1 MMKITA
7 KDSVVNLKPYV
18 NGSHSEEILKNHKKI
33 LKLDSNE
40 STVPPSP
47 RVLMALSH
55 HIQEGPLNWY
65 PDVESSMLRRKLA
78 DYVNLPSE
86 NIMTF
91 NGSDHALKI
100 ITRVFLNPGDE
111 AIIFHPTYDHF
122 RVYVETSDAKI
133 VPVREA
139 LNVSFK
145 DKVLKG
151 LSDKTKIVY
160 LVNPN
165 NPTGFLTP
173 QTEIEEA
180 VSSYKNIL
188 FIVDEAYFEFCGE
201 SSAQLVKKYHNIVVT
216 RSFSKAFGMASLRCG
231 YLLACEDICHEI
243 GKVRIGKNINAL
255 AQVAAF
261 HALDDLEYMYHF
273 VEEVKTAKA
282 WISQYMRE
290 MGLVVRDTP
299 ANYLLVKVAQP
310 KKVLDCLKEENI
322 LIRDRSQLSDLEGFV
337 RLTVGD
343 QFTMKRFWRVFSKI
357 PKEFLVGSVD
367 GAQNEEKMY

>member
-1 MMKITA
+1 MIKILP
-7 KDSVVNLKPYV
+7 KDSVLHLKPYV

-40 STVPPSP
+40 STIPPSP
-47 RVLMALSH
+47 RVLMALLS

-78 DYVNLPSE
+78 EYVGLPTQ
-86 NIMTF
+86 NILTF

-100 ITRVFLNPGDE
+100 ITRTFLAKGDE
-111 AIIFHPTYDHF
+111 AIIFYPTYDHF
-122 RVYVETSDAKI
+122 RVYVETADAHI
-133 VPVREA
+133 VPVRES
-139 LNVSFK
+139 LNISFNEK
-145 DKVLKG
+145 ILKG
-151 LSDKTKIVY
+151 LTERTRLVY

-165 NPTGFLTP
+165 NPTGHLTP
-173 QTEIEEA
+173 QSEIESA
-180 VSSYKNIL
+180 VAQHKNLL
-188 FIVDEAYFEFCGE
+188 FIIDEAYFEFSGE
-201 SSAQLVKKYHNIVVT
+201 SSAELVRKYHNIIVT

-231 YLLACEDICHEI
+231 YLLACEDICQEI
-243 GKVRIGKNINAL
+243 AKVRIGKNINAL
-255 AQVAAF
+255 AQIAAC
-261 HALDDLEYMYHF
+261 HALDDLEYMQHF

-290 MGLVVRDTP
+290 IGLEVRDTP

-310 KKVLDCLKEENI
+310 SQVLQCLKDENI
-322 LIRDRSQLSDLEGFV
+322 LVRDRSNLPDLEGFL

-357 PKEFLVGSVD
+357 PTKYLLLKNES
-367 GAQNEEKMY
+367 AAREEKTS

>member
-1 MMKITA
+1 
-7 KDSVVNLKPYV
+7 
-18 NGSHSEEILKNHKKI
+18 
-33 LKLDSNE
+33 
-40 STVPPSP
+40 
-47 RVLMALSH
+47 
-55 HIQEGPLNWY
+55 
-65 PDVESSMLRRKLA
+65 MLRRKLSE
-78 DYVNLPSE
+78 YVGLPSE
-86 NIMTF
+86 NILTF

-100 ITRVFLNPGDE
+100 ITRVFLSQGDE

-122 RVYVETSDAKI
+122 RVYVETADATI
-133 VPVREA
+133 VPVRES
-139 LNVSFK
+139 LSLSFK
-145 DKVLKG
+145 EKVLKG

-180 VSSYKNIL
+180 VAFYKNIL

-201 SSAQLVKKYHNIVVT
+201 TSAELVKKYHNVVVT

-243 GKVRIGKNINAL
+243 AKVRIGKNINAL
-255 AQVAAF
+255 AQIAGY
-261 HALDDLEYMYHF
+261 HALEDLEYMYHF

-290 MGLVVRDTP
+290 MDLEVRDTP
-299 ANYLLVKVAQP
+299 ANYLLVKVANPQ
-310 KKVLDCLKEENI
+310 KVLDCLKEENI
-322 LIRDRSQLSDLEGFV
+322 LIRDRSKLTDLEGFL

-357 PKEFLVGSVD
+357 PKEFLVGGSTAEQV
-367 GAQNEEKMY
+367 EEKTS